1 MHSSRSILFASLS
14 LLALTVFLAPDAKAI
29 GILVPNQPGLSALK
43 LVHHRVEVEV
53 NERGSKTK
61 VIQEFKNETGRQLE
75 ATYLFPLPKNATVD
89 EFALYMN
96 GKREIGKVMERK
108 KARAI
113 YESIVRRA
121 QDPGLI
127 EYVDAQLF
135 QARVFPIPAN
145 GTQKVELTY
154 THLVPY
160 EGGLHRYIYP
170 MKTDQ
175 HATRTMNDFT
185 MTVKVKSKLPI
196 KNLYS
201 PTHKVAT
208 RRKGTTGIASFEEAS
223 FSLSDDFVLMWSVDD
238 KDVGLT
244 LLTHKSGDDAGYF
257 MLLASPKD
265 ALRDKEIIGKK
276 VSFVVDTS
284 GSMTGEKMEAT
295 RRSLDYCISQ
305 LGEDDL
311 FNVITFGGYVEPFSD
326 KMIAASAA
334 NKKRARTFVK
344 GIEPLGGTNI
354 DEALEAAMKG
364 VTGSSKVP
372 HMVVFLTDG
381 RPTV

>member
-185 MTVKVKSKLPI
+185 MTVKVKSKLPRVTLCSWLRP
-196 KNLYS
+196 KM
-201 PTHKVAT
+201 PCAT
-208 RRKGTTGIASFEEAS
+208 KKSSAKKSA
-223 FSLSDDFVLMWSVDD
+223 LSS
-238 KDVGLT
+238 T
-244 LLTHKSGDDAGYF
+244 
-257 MLLASPKD
+257 P
-265 ALRDKEIIGKK
+265 R
-276 VSFVVDTS
+276 
-284 GSMTGEKMEAT
+284 
-295 RRSLDYCISQ
+295 
-305 LGEDDL
+305 
-311 FNVITFGGYVEPFSD
+311 
-326 KMIAASAA
+326 
-334 NKKRARTFVK
+334 
-344 GIEPLGGTNI
+344 
-354 DEALEAAMKG
+354 
-364 VTGSSKVP
+364 
-372 HMVVFLTDG
+372 G
-381 RPTV
+381 R